1 MRNTL
6 KSKPCNTQGN
16 TDINNYCTHAV
27 QAQWRRWSNVLEKKR
42 VCFIKRTTFERMQPT
57 KGTTIE
63 ISLEIR
69 H

>member
-1 MRNTL
+1 MKNIL

-16 TDINNYCTHAV
+16 TDIDIYCTHAV
-27 QAQWRRWSNVLEKKR
+27 QAQWKRWSKVLGKKR
-42 VCFIKRTTFERMQPT
+42 VRVVKRTMFEGMQLT
-57 KGTTIE
+57 QGTAIE